1 MRIRRVLLVPAVA
14 AIVLAPCVSAFGEE
28 PVTGTPGTPN
38 CYGERVSFGSSQ
50 FGITPVDRA
59 GFLGIS
65 VQDFHNRVKAS
76 CA

>member
-1 MRIRRVLLVPAVA
+1 MQIRRLVVAPIVAAAMLVP
-14 AIVLAPCVSAFGEE
+14 CTSAFAE
-28 PVTGTPGTPN
+28 PATGTPGEPQ
-38 CYGERVSFGSSQ
+38 CYGQRVSFGSSQ